1 MEVLLHSILAAKF
14 SNIFSMVE
22 TSKWMPMAVDGHS
35 STAGFIINIPKRT
48 DFLFGAQSYFYILLE
63 PQSHVIYVME
73 PHF

>member
-1 MEVLLHSILAAKF
+1 
-14 SNIFSMVE
+14 
-22 TSKWMPMAVDGHS
+22 MPMAVDGHS